1 MCIRGDFACSSN
13 TPHMLAIDVP
23 FGLEQPR
30 VSFMKRESVSRKGA
44 MGTVGER
51 ENCSQVTGV

>member
-1 MCIRGDFACSSN
+1 MLAPSMMCIRGDFACSSN

-30 VSFMKRESVSRKGA
+30 VSFIRREPGLTQRRNGDSGRA
-44 MGTVGER
+44 
-51 ENCSQVTGV
+51 